1 MRGEAPS
8 WTLRLSAVLQHLDGG
23 GAAESS
29 KNQHSANRT
38 YCRQPF
44 STNIESYSYTYNY
57 NGQKCNPQ

>member
-8 WTLRLSAVLQHLDGG
+8 WTLWLSAVLQHLDDGD
-23 GAAESS
+23 AAESS
-29 KNQHSANRT
+29 KNQHSTNRT
-38 YCRQPF
+38 YRRQPF